1 MNREKIRLLQ
11 VNWVLKDTEI
21 NGGDGKDDRCSRVYC
36 SHLLEIQ
43 AHNHPRG
50 AASVP
55 RPCLMNVRI
64 RPRKVKRCAQG
75 YISSKCWSQYLNS
88 VTPEL
93 CGIGCPSPPPKRAE
107 SCPRGRSLF
116 LWCEHS
122 YHLELLL
129 ERPSAF
135 APEYPSFLCTVGAF
149 LNTCT
154 PEAVSETCRDPP
166 SVCNRL
172 HPSLSF
178 QCFL

>member
-116 LWCEHS
+116 LWCEQGSVGWRWTFHS
-122 YHLELLL
+122 SLFTKSFSCSLHEIPHLPFPLL
-129 ERPSAF
+129 
-135 APEYPSFLCTVGAF
+135 GI
-149 LNTCT
+149 
-154 PEAVSETCRDPP
+154 
-166 SVCNRL
+166 
-172 HPSLSF
+172 SL
-178 QCFL
+178 